1 MTLAAPGLHRPRN
14 NRREIQV
21 SEMSA
26 ATVGLLA
33 GMALG
38 FAAFFGGFW
47 AFLLVA
53 FLGLVGL
60 IIGRVLQ
67 GDLEMSDFTRSRNR
81 Q

>member
-1 MTLAAPGLHRPRN
+1 
-14 NRREIQV
+14 
-21 SEMSA
+21 MSA
-26 ATVGLLA
+26 ATAGLLA

-60 IIGRVLQ
+60 MAGRMLQ
-67 GDLEMSDFTRSRNR
+67 GDLKMSDFTGSRDR
-81 Q
+81 R